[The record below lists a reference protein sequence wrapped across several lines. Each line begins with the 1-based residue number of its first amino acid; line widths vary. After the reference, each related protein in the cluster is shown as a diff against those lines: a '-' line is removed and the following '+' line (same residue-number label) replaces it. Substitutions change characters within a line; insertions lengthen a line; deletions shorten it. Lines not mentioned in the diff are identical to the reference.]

1 MKTLLLTV
9 LLALVVSLQAGAQE
23 FEKDGFVLTVN
34 PYDELDLTITGY
46 KGTQPVADLV
56 IPYSFEIEGKKR
68 FVNRVA
74 ANAFKGISIKN
85 LDVSNISMIGN
96 NAFDGCGLETLI
108 VSSSLRRLGTDA
120 FANNSSLK
128 AVSAIDCVDTGDYPL
143 SYISETFGTSN
154 FDNLF
159 CSLFD
164 LHTFMR
170 ESFERISYKVDSKF
184 RSDYFQMC
192 WPFFYKKHHVLIER
206 GAEVGEVKFSYSSPE
221 LEGIFMPTG
230 FGDVV
235 CVPLD
240 EIIVG
245 TTAAKSEKGRK
256 LIFKVEYPKDE
267 DYTITFNGVECHP
280 DENGVFEIEDY
291 IPVRYDYDL
300 EEDPR
305 VFVSEVF
312 RGQNVLRVSKSNAD
326 VEERIAD
333 EAVESDTRFDL
344 YTLTGTLVASGITE
358 QQANDYPAG
367 IYILRGARTA
377 KKIAVR

>member
-1 MKTLLLTV
+1 M
-9 LLALVVSLQAGAQE
+9 ALVAGFQAGAQE
-23 FEKDGFVLTVN
+23 FEKDGFLFSVN
-34 PYDELDLTITGY
+34 QDNDRHLTITGY
-46 KGTQPVADLV
+46 KATEHISDLILPTSIDMDGKSMSVTRVAD
-56 IPYSFEIEGKKR
+56 
-68 FVNRVA
+68 
-74 ANAFKGISIKN
+74 NAFKGISIKN
-85 LDVSNISMIGN
+85 LDASHISVIGS

-108 VSSSLRRLGTDA
+108 VSSSLHRLGDDA
-120 FANNSSLK
+120 FANNKLK
-128 AVSAIDCVDTGDYPL
+128 AISATDCLVTADYPL
-143 SYISETFGTSN
+143 GYIVKTFGTDN
-154 FDNLF
+154 FDNLY

-164 LHTFMR
+164 FDTFVDINFTGISSTMR
-170 ESFERISYKVDSKF
+170 NKLFYE
-184 RSDYFQMC
+184 YFDTS
-192 WPFFYKKHHVLIER
+192 WPFLYKKHHVLIER
-206 GAEVGEVKFSYSSPE
+206 ENDVYGVSISYSSPE
-221 LEGIFMPTG
+221 LEGVFMPTS

-245 TTAAKSEKGRK
+245 TTDAKSEKGRK
-256 LIFKVEYPKDE
+256 LIFKVEYTEDE
-267 DYTITFNGVECHP
+267 DYTITFNGEECHP

-291 IPVRYDYDL
+291 IPIRYDYDL

-305 VFVSEVF
+305 VYVSEVF
-312 RGQNVLRVSKSNAD
+312 RGQNVLRVSNSNAD

-333 EAVESDTRFDL
+333 EVVEADMQFDL